1 MPLVW
6 HKDGCGWRIFNAT
19 LLSPNPQTSIPG
31 TKQGGCIET
40 DIYLYCRP
48 ATEKAWKAPCPSQ
61 GRRRYKHPQDNS
73 NNSMVKEK
81 LLTRKQSSRNEESYF
96 KQDIGEQMEK
106 GSVKRFGELETFWAQ
121 CLCQG
126 TQIAKSLLFSSPN
139 LVLLLVLRGT
149 SCLSP
154 RAYCGLEIISG
165 IKRTRPRLQLLQ

>member
-1 MPLVW
+1 
-6 HKDGCGWRIFNAT
+6 
-19 LLSPNPQTSIPG
+19 
-31 TKQGGCIET
+31 
-40 DIYLYCRP
+40 
-48 ATEKAWKAPCPSQ
+48 
-61 GRRRYKHPQDNS
+61 
-73 NNSMVKEK
+73 MVKEK

-106 GSVKRFGELETFWAQ
+106 GSLKRFGELETFWAQ

-154 RAYCGLEIISG
+154 RGYCGLEIISG
-165 IKRTRPRLQLLQ
+165 IKRTRPRLQLLQQPIFTTSLKQVPRKLVKNSDANSDAPPELSVSRNLQFCNFLFFLPSITSHLIQSSNLLTALTCPWTYP